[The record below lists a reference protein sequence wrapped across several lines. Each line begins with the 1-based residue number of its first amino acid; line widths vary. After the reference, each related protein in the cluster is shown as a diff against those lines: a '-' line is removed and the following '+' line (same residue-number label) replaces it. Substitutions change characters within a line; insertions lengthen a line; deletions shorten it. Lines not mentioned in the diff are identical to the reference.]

1 MTMRR
6 QFPAFLLTAALAC
19 TPALVFGQQSTTD
32 QDRDAQHR
40 SEARQDMHN
49 AGQDTKDAA
58 RNAGHATKRTTKK
71 AYHKT
76 KRDTKKAWNKTKST
90 TKGAVHGGE
99 EGAHQPQ

>member
-1 MTMRR
+1 MTMQR
-6 QFPAFLLTAALAC
+6 QFSTLILTAALAF
-19 TPALVFGQQSTTD
+19 TPALVFGQQNSTG
-32 QDRDAQHR
+32 QDTEHHSD
-40 SEARQDMHN
+40 ARQDMHN

-58 RNAGHATKRTTKK
+58 RNVGHATKRTTKK

-76 KRDTKKAWNKTKST
+76 KRGTKKAWNKTKST